1 MRVGD
6 VNIVCIRA
14 TFIAA
19 TTTATTALSTST
31 AGTLAR
37 SATSLARSTA
47 TTRLIVGSHGAY
59 ITAFV
64 ARLLAVSI
72 VELCRRMHICN
83 EARKKFYS
91 LVKI

>member
-6 VNIVCIRA
+6 VNIVRILA

-37 SATSLARSTA
+37 SAFSLARSTA
-47 TTRLIVGSHGAY
+47 TTTLIVGSRGAY

-72 VELCRRMHICN
+72 IELCRRMHIRN
-83 EARKKFYS
+83 EARKKFCS

>member
-6 VNIVCIRA
+6 VNIVRIRA

-37 SATSLARSTA
+37 SATSLALDRDHHVDRWFPW
-47 TTRLIVGSHGAY
+47 RLHTGVCCPIAGG
-59 ITAFV
+59 
-64 ARLLAVSI
+64 
-72 VELCRRMHICN
+72 
-83 EARKKFYS
+83 
-91 LVKI
+91 